1 MAIPVTVN
9 VVLILSDCLLVWATA
24 FKSRLLL
31 LPWMAMHA
39 LEFGL
44 FVALLVY
51 LMIYLVEPWVKVTE
65 RQSLNTKWRYERIL
79 FSSQVVVFLI
89 GCPVIILLGFFWFVV
104 KCFHKYIGA
113 TEWKGVSVRHTTKHG
128 IHRTY
133 KVSVVLE

>member
-65 RQSLNTKWRYERIL
+65 RQSINTINEEMKGFWFHPRLWYFSL
-79 FSSQVVVFLI
+79 AVPSSFSSGSFGLWSNAFTNTLAPPN
-89 GCPVIILLGFFWFVV
+89 G
-104 KCFHKYIGA
+104 
-113 TEWKGVSVRHTTKHG
+113 KG
-128 IHRTY
+128 
-133 KVSVVLE
+133 